1 MQPTSEFCPYCGKRY
16 DTIEVPSLGGEGTVI
31 LGHKICHCADAEKER
46 IKRLQ
51 EENERVERERKK
63 KRIKA
68 YRKAG
73 IKPRFIDAKSDMA
86 KDVFGLVKQG
96 IGAYIVGN
104 VGTGKTYLASAVA
117 RLAIDDGMSTRV
129 TDTLDILASLK
140 ATFGTDESEDDVLS
154 RLSRC
159 KLLVIDDLGK
169 ETPTDWVL
177 SQVFRIVNDRY
188 EQMRPVIVTTQFSR
202 PEMIERLAKNGD
214 EETAVAI
221 VSRLFE
227 MCELISLTGQDKRI
241 SNAH

>member
-1 MQPTSEFCPYCGKRY
+1 MQPTSERCPYCGKPY
-16 DTIEVPSLGGEGTVI
+16 DPIEVPSLGGEGTVVI
-31 LGHKICHCADAEKER
+31 GHKICHCADAEKER

-51 EENERVERERKK
+51 DENERIEREQKK

-68 YRKAG
+68 YKKAG
-73 IKPRFIDAKSDMA
+73 IKPRFMEAKSDTA
-86 KDVFGLVKQG
+86 KDIYDLVKHG
-96 IGAYIVGN
+96 TGAYIVGN
-104 VGTGKTYLASAVA
+104 VGTGKTHLASAVA
-117 RLAIDDGMSTRV
+117 RLAIDDGMSTIV

-169 ETPTDWVL
+169 EAPTDWVL

-202 PEMIERLAKNGD
+202 PELIERLAKNGD

-227 MCELISLTGQDKRI
+227 MCELISLTGQDRRI
-241 SNAH
+241 TNVH

>member
-1 MQPTSEFCPYCGKRY
+1 M
-16 DTIEVPSLGGEGTVI
+16 I

-51 EENERVERERKK
+51 EENERAERERKK

-68 YRKAG
+68 YKKAG
-73 IKPRFIDAKSDMA
+73 IKPRFIEAKSDMA

-96 IGAYIVGN
+96 IGVYIVGN

-129 TDTLDILASLK
+129 TDTLGILASLK

-202 PEMIERLAKNGD
+202 PELIERLAKNGD

-227 MCELISLTGQDKRI
+227 MCELISLAGQDRRI
-241 SNAH
+241 SNVH

>member
-1 MQPTSEFCPYCGKRY
+1 M
-16 DTIEVPSLGGEGTVI
+16 I

-68 YRKAG
+68 YKKAG
-73 IKPRFIDAKSDMA
+73 IKPRFIEAKSDMA

-96 IGAYIVGN
+96 IGAYIVSN

-202 PEMIERLAKNGD
+202 PELIERLAKNGD

-227 MCELISLTGQDKRI
+227 MCELISLTGQDRRI
-241 SNAH
+241 SNVH

>member
-1 MQPTSEFCPYCGKRY
+1 M
-16 DTIEVPSLGGEGTVI
+16 I

-68 YRKAG
+68 YKKAG
-73 IKPRFIDAKSDMA
+73 IKPRFIEAKSDMA

-202 PEMIERLAKNGD
+202 PELIERLAKNGD

-227 MCELISLTGQDKRI
+227 MCELISLTGQDRRI
-241 SNAH
+241 SNVH

>member
-1 MQPTSEFCPYCGKRY
+1 MQPTSEHCPYCGKPY
-16 DTIEVPSLGGEGTVI
+16 DPIEVPSLGGEGTVI

-68 YRKAG
+68 YKKAG
-73 IKPRFIDAKSDMA
+73 IKPRFIEAKSDMA

-202 PEMIERLAKNGD
+202 PELIERLAKNGD

-227 MCELISLTGQDKRI
+227 MCELISLTGQDRRI
-241 SNAH
+241 SNVH